1 LQPVSSEDLELEPR
15 SERGTRYNP
24 SDSVSFA
31 PGTRLGQYEVT
42 GYIGA
47 GGMGEVLLAT
57 DTRLDRQV
65 ALKVLFSEFALDS
78 DRRRRF
84 MREARAAAG
93 LSHPSVATV
102 YDVGEDSGVDYIAME
117 YIEGPTLAERI
128 TGTTI
133 ALDEIVGIGIQIGDA
148 LCAAHAHGVVH
159 RDIKPANVM
168 ITSRGQVKVLD
179 FGLAKVEPTM
189 TRAADDVT
197 REAATTPGV
206 VMGTVAYM
214 SPEQGIGAP
223 LDRRTDLFS
232 LGVVLYEMATG
243 RRPFNGTTDLHT
255 IDMIRHGEPDAIARY
270 NRNVPAELERIIQK
284 CLEKQPDHRY
294 QSAQDLV
301 IDLQALQRVTH
312 AGPAHLP
319 ERQRHNLTA
328 ELTGFVGRRKELA
341 QLRSMLAS
349 SRLVSLTG
357 AGGAGKT
364 RLAVRL
370 AYDVIDEFPD
380 GVWLADLTPLTT
392 PDLVAL
398 TVATAVGVREGPQR
412 SIRDAL
418 LENLRHRKLL
428 LVLDNC
434 EHLID
439 ACAELA
445 QTLLQGV
452 PALRIVVTSREALGV
467 PGETINRVPSLSLP
481 EETASLRAESLVDA
495 EATRLFLER
504 ATAIDPTFTATS
516 ENAGTIARICRRL
529 DGMPLAIELAA
540 ARVVV
545 LSLEQIDTRLQD
557 RFRLLTGGMR
567 TAVARQR
574 TLEATVD
581 WSYQLLSDDER
592 HLLCR
597 LSVFP
602 AGWTLE
608 AAEQVCGGDGV
619 NASDMLDLLS
629 KLVGKSLVGV
639 ENDVAGQRRYRFL
652 ETIRQYAR
660 ERLIQAGTADRL
672 RERHFE
678 YFFNEFRGV
687 LPILRHHHQLQ
698 CLQRIWIEQ
707 ENVRAALEWALTSAS
722 LAEKGLELAGALF
735 WFWTKRGQFEE
746 GRQWLERALAAA
758 VHAPP
763 ALRARALIGLSTMHH
778 FQGRHVEVGVCG
790 AEALSLGREAG
801 DAWAVSFALF
811 MRALAAVELGDHEEA
826 AARSLEALDA
836 ANATDEVQR
845 GGPLMILANI
855 AVSNGDNDRAQPLY
869 DESIEVHR
877 RAGETW
883 GLGILLSVAAGLR
896 IVRQDFDGARA
907 QASEAMALC
916 QESDDPRGI
925 AWSLDVFAGL
935 LAAGGHADRAAR
947 LWGASD
953 ALLQRVGGSLNPTVA
968 WIRDRY
974 IEAVKTSLGPGS
986 FETAR
991 AEGRAMS
998 PAQAVALARQ

>member
-1 LQPVSSEDLELEPR
+1 M
-15 SERGTRYNP
+15 
-24 SDSVSFA
+24 SFA

-65 ALKVLFSEFALDS
+65 ALKVLFSDFASDS

-84 MREARAAAG
+84 MREARAAGG
-93 LSHPSVATV
+93 LSHPGVATI
-102 YDVGEDSGVDYIAME
+102 YDVGEASGVDYIAME
-117 YIEGPTLAERI
+117 YIEGRTLAERI

-133 ALDEIVGIGIQIGDA
+133 ALDEIVGIGIQIADA
-148 LCAAHAHGVVH
+148 LCAAHTRGVVH

-168 ITSRGQVKVLD
+168 ITSGGQVKVLD

-197 REAATTPGV
+197 REAATTPGM

-243 RRPFNGTTDLHT
+243 QRPFTGATDLHT
-255 IDMIRHGEPDAIARY
+255 IDVIRHGEPDAIARY
-270 NRNVPAELERIIQK
+270 NRNIPAELERIIQK

-294 QSAQDLV
+294 QSAQELV

-312 AGPAHLP
+312 GGSGRLP
-319 ERQRHNLTA
+319 ERQRHNLPA

-341 QLRSMLAS
+341 QLQSMLAS

-380 GVWLADLTPLTT
+380 GVWLADLAPLTA
-392 PDLVAL
+392 PDLVVQ

-412 SIRDAL
+412 SVRDAL
-418 LENLRHRKLL
+418 LENLRHRTLL
-428 LVLDNC
+428 LILDNC
-434 EHLID
+434 EHVID

-452 PALRIVVTSREALGV
+452 PTLRIVVTSREALGV
-467 PGETINRVPSLSLP
+467 PGETISRVPSLSLP
-481 EETASLRAESLVDA
+481 EETASVRPELLIDA
-495 EATRLFLER
+495 EATRLFIER

-516 ENAGTIARICRRL
+516 ENAGSIARICRRL

-540 ARVVV
+540 ARVLV

-581 WSYQLLSDDER
+581 WSYQLLSDVER

-608 AAEQVCGGDGV
+608 AAENVCSGDAV

-629 KLVGKSLVGV
+629 KLVSKSLVSV

-660 ERLIQAGTADRL
+660 ERLIQAGAADRL
-672 RERHFE
+672 RERHFD

-687 LPILRHHHQLQ
+687 LPILRHHHQLP
-698 CLQRIWIEQ
+698 CLQQISIEQ
-707 ENVRAALEWALTSAS
+707 ENVRAALEWALTSES

-763 ALRARALIGLSTMHH
+763 TLRARALIGLAHMHH
-778 FQGRHVEVGVCG
+778 FQGRHVEVTVC
-790 AEALSLGREAG
+790 ADEALSLGREAD
-801 DAWAVSFALF
+801 DAWAVPFALF
-811 MRALAAVELGDHEEA
+811 MQALAAFELGDHEEA
-826 AARSLEALDA
+826 AARSLEARDA
-836 ANATDEVQR
+836 VNADDFVQHS
-845 GGPLMILANI
+845 GPLMILANI
-855 AVSNGDNDRAQPLY
+855 AVSSGDNDRAQPLY
-869 DESIEVHR
+869 DESIEVCR
-877 RAGETW
+877 RAGEKW

-896 IVRQDFDGARA
+896 IVRQDFVGARA

-916 QESDDPRGI
+916 QELDDPRGI

-935 LAAGGHADRAAR
+935 LAAGGDADRAAR

-953 ALLQRVGGSLNPTVA
+953 ALLERVGGSLNPTIA

-974 IEAVKTSLGPGS
+974 FEPVKTSLGPES
-986 FETAR
+986 FKVAR
-991 AEGRAMS
+991 AEGHAMS

>member
-1 LQPVSSEDLELEPR
+1 
-15 SERGTRYNP
+15 
-24 SDSVSFA
+24 
-31 PGTRLGQYEVT
+31 
-42 GYIGA
+42 
-47 GGMGEVLLAT
+47 
-57 DTRLDRQV
+57 
-65 ALKVLFSEFALDS
+65 
-78 DRRRRF
+78 
-84 MREARAAAG
+84 
-93 LSHPSVATV
+93 
-102 YDVGEDSGVDYIAME
+102 
-117 YIEGPTLAERI
+117 
-128 TGTTI
+128 
-133 ALDEIVGIGIQIGDA
+133 
-148 LCAAHAHGVVH
+148 
-159 RDIKPANVM
+159 M

-179 FGLAKVEPTM
+179 FGLAKVEPTV

-197 REAATTPGV
+197 REAETTPGL
-206 VMGTVAYM
+206 VMGTVPYM

-223 LDRRTDLFS
+223 LDRRTDVFS
-232 LGVVLYEMATG
+232 LGVVLYELATG

-255 IDMIRHGEPDAIARY
+255 IDVIRHDEPDAIARY
-270 NRNVPAELERIIQK
+270 NRNIPAELERIIQK

-294 QSAQDLV
+294 QSAEELV
-301 IDLQALQRVTH
+301 IDLQALQRVKH
-312 AGPAHLP
+312 AGSERLP
-319 ERQRHNLTA
+319 ERRRHNLPA

-341 QLRSMLAS
+341 QLQSMLAA

-370 AYDVIDEFPD
+370 AYDVIDEFRD
-380 GVWLADLTPLTT
+380 GVWLVDLAPLTA

-418 LENLRHRKLL
+418 LDNLRHRKLL

-445 QTLLQGV
+445 ETLLRGV
-452 PALRIVVTSREALGV
+452 PELRIVVTSREALGV
-467 PGETINRVPSLSLP
+467 PGETVTRVPSLSLP
-481 EETASLRAESLVDA
+481 EETASLRPESLVGA
-495 EATRLFLER
+495 EGTRLFLER
-504 ATAIDPTFTATS
+504 ASAVDPAFRATS

-545 LSLEQIDTRLQD
+545 LSLEQIDARLQD

-608 AAEQVCGGDGV
+608 AAEKVCGGDGV
-619 NASDMLDLLS
+619 DASDTLDLLS
-629 KLVGKSLVGV
+629 KLVSKSLVSV
-639 ENDVAGQRRYRFL
+639 ENDVSGQRRYRFL

-660 ERLIQAGTADRL
+660 ERLIQGGAADRP
-672 RERHFE
+672 RERHFD

-687 LPILRHHHQLQ
+687 LHILRHHGQLH
-698 CLQRIWIEQ
+698 CLRRIQIEL

-746 GRQWLERALAAA
+746 GRQWLERALAAGG
-758 VHAPP
+758 HGTP
-763 ALRARALIGLSTMHH
+763 ALRARALIGLSHMHH
-778 FQGRHVEVGVCG
+778 FQGRHVEVRVC
-790 AEALSLGREAG
+790 ADEALSLGREAG

-811 MRALAAVELGDHEEA
+811 MQALAAFELGDHEEA
-826 AARSLEALDA
+826 AARCREALDA
-836 ANATDEVQR
+836 ASAIEARGEQQQDLSIQR
-845 GGPLMILANI
+845 GGPLFILANI
-855 AVSNGDNDRAQPLY
+855 AVSSGDNNRAQALY
-869 DESIEVHR
+869 DEAIEISR

-883 GLGILLSVAAGLR
+883 GLGIIISVAAGLR

-907 QASEAMALC
+907 QASEAMVLC
-916 QESDDPRGI
+916 QELDDPRGI

-953 ALLQRVGGSLNPTVA
+953 ALLQRMGGSLNPTVA

-974 IEAVKTSLGPGS
+974 FEPVKTSLGPGS
-986 FETAR
+986 FEVAR

>member
-1 LQPVSSEDLELEPR
+1 M
-15 SERGTRYNP
+15 
-24 SDSVSFA
+24 SFA
-31 PGTRLGQYEVT
+31 PGTRLDQYEIT

-65 ALKVLFSEFALDS
+65 ALKVLSSEFALDS

-93 LSHPSVATV
+93 LSHPSVATI
-102 YDVGEDSGVDYIAME
+102 YDVGEASGVDYIAME
-117 YIEGPTLAERI
+117 YIEGRTLAERI

-133 ALDEIVGIGIQIGDA
+133 ALDEIVGIGIQIADA
-148 LCAAHAHGVVH
+148 LYAAHARGVVH

-168 ITSRGQVKVLD
+168 ITPRGQVKVLD
-179 FGLAKVEPTM
+179 FGLAKVEPTV

-243 RRPFNGTTDLHT
+243 RRPFTGTTDLHT
-255 IDMIRHGEPDAIARY
+255 IDVIRHGEPEAIARY
-270 NRNVPAELERIIQK
+270 NRNIPAELERIIQK
-284 CLEKQPDHRY
+284 CLEKQPGHRY
-294 QSAQDLV
+294 QSAQELML
-301 IDLQALQRVTH
+301 DLQALQRVRH
-312 AGPAHLP
+312 AGSGRLP
-319 ERQRHNLTA
+319 DRRRHNLPA

-349 SRLVSLTG
+349 SRLLSLTG

-370 AYDVIDEFPD
+370 AYEVIDEFPD
-380 GVWLADLTPLTT
+380 GVWLADLTPLTAS
-392 PDLVAL
+392 DLVAQ

-418 LENLRHRKLL
+418 LENLRHRTLL

-434 EHLID
+434 EHVID
-439 ACAELA
+439 ACAELTE
-445 QTLLQGV
+445 TLLNGV

-467 PGETINRVPSLSLP
+467 PGETISRVPSLSLP

-516 ENAGTIARICRRL
+516 ENARTIARICRRL

-540 ARVVV
+540 ARVLV
-545 LSLEQIDTRLQD
+545 LSLDQIDMRLQD

-608 AAEQVCGGDGV
+608 AAEEVCGGDGV
-619 NASDMLDLLS
+619 KASDMLDLLS
-629 KLVGKSLVGV
+629 KLVSKSLVSV

-660 ERLIQAGTADRL
+660 ERLIQGGVADRL

-678 YFFNEFRGV
+678 YVFNEFRGV
-687 LPILRHHHQLQ
+687 LHILRHHGQLQ
-698 CLQRIWIEQ
+698 CLQRIQIEL

-722 LAEKGLELAGALF
+722 LADKGVELAGALF

-763 ALRARALIGLSTMHH
+763 AMRARALIGLTHMYY
-778 FQGRHVEVGVCG
+778 FQGRHVDAKAC
-790 AEALSLGREAG
+790 AIEALSLGREAG

-811 MRALAAVELGDHEEA
+811 MQALAAFELGDHEEA
-826 AARSLEALDA
+826 TARCQEALDA
-836 ANATDEVQR
+836 ASALEAKGEQQDLSIQR
-845 GGPLMILANI
+845 GGPLFILANI
-855 AVSNGDNDRAQPLY
+855 AVSSGDNDRAQALY
-869 DESIEVHR
+869 DEAIEISR

-883 GLGILLSVAAGLR
+883 GLGIIISVAAGLR
-896 IVRQDFDGARA
+896 IVRQDFDEARA

-916 QESDDPRGI
+916 QEFDDPRGI

-974 IEAVKTSLGPGS
+974 FEAVKTSLGPGS